1 MPLPSYAPAGLLMPK
16 QTLFFVTPELQRILD
31 NLPEDEPRSRLEPFR
46 AFILRWR
53 REGRTYRK
61 IRDILADECKVRVH
75 HETLRRFVKRRAKPR
90 KPKPELET
98 EQALM
103 VTTQPQ
109 PAEPAVTPRT
119 YIKPS
124 SEEPVHQR
132 PSLQSF
138 RNKPALAS
146 KPAVLQEFQYDE
158 DKPLTIDRTI
168 KD

>member
-1 MPLPSYAPAGLLMPK
+1 MPK
-16 QTLFFVTPELQRILD
+16 QTLFFVTPELQRVLD

-61 IRDILADECKVRVH
+61 IQEILAAECKVRVH

-109 PAEPAVTPRT
+109 PAEPEITPRT

-124 SEEPVHQR
+124 SEQPPHQR
-132 PSLQSF
+132 PSLHSF
-138 RNKPALAS
+138 RNKPAIAS
-146 KPAVLQEFQYDE
+146 KPAVLQEFHYDE
-158 DKPLTIDRTI
+158 DKPLTIDRTV